1 MVYMNFAQFGFVF
14 HASYYEYCLEDI
26 LIKSARHAILISS
39 QNENLAVDVRGEIS
53 VSQVQ

>member
-1 MVYMNFAQFGFVF
+1 MLRITNTVWKTYSV
-14 HASYYEYCLEDI
+14 L